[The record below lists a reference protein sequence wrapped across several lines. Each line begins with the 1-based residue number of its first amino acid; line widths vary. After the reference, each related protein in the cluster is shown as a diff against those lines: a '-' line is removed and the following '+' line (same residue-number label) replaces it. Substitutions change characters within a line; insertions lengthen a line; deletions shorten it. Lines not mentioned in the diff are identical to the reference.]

1 MRFKGK
7 LKRMYGMLKGSKKMK
22 IIFWGSSVT
31 YGDDG
36 WSMCEY
42 IKETMKCDVVKYK
55 KQRGETS

>member
-1 MRFKGK
+1 
-7 LKRMYGMLKGSKKMK
+7 MYGILKGSKKMK

-42 IKETMKCDVVKYK
+42 IKETMKCDVVKWALSGTTL
-55 KQRGETS
+55 KQMFQMILI